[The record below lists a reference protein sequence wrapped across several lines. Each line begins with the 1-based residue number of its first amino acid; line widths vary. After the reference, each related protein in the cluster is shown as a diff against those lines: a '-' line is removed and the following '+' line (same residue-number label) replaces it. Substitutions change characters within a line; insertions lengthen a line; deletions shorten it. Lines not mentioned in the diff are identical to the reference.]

1 MARIPSTAIESQL
14 KRKLESLYLVFGQE
28 TLLIE
33 ESVDAIRAAAS
44 DQGFNERIR
53 LTVETGF
60 DWSTL
65 HEHSQS
71 MSLFGGSRLIEL
83 RMPTGKP
90 GDKGRDAILEYIE
103 SQSPDAV
110 LVIVAG
116 RIDKAGQRTKWFK
129 QVESHGVAIE
139 TQTVRPDQLPGWVE
153 QRLQRVQINYDR
165 DAVLPLCR
173 FIEGNLLAAAQEIE
187 KLKLLLGEN
196 KLTASDL
203 ETMVA
208 DQARYNVYG
217 FVDACLAGN
226 AIRSLRMLRGLK
238 GEATEPALVL
248 WALARDTRTM
258 TRIAGELQSGKTKA
272 GVFKAHQIWSSRA
285 GLVDRATQRLSLSHW
300 HLVLQ
305 RVALADRVMK
315 GRATGDIWH
324 QFENIA
330 LAICGINA
338 LAPANQ
344 V

>member
-1 MARIPSTAIESQL
+1 MARIPSTAIGSQL

-28 TLLIE
+28 TLLVE
-33 ESVDAIRAAAS
+33 ESVDAIRVAARE
-44 DQGFNERIR
+44 QGIHERIR
-53 LTVETGF
+53 LTVESGF
-60 DWSTL
+60 DWSVL
-65 HEHSQS
+65 REHSQS

-90 GDKGRDAILEYIE
+90 GDKGRDAILDYIE
-103 SQSPDAV
+103 SQSPDTV

-116 RIDKAGQRTKWFK
+116 KIDKAGQRTKWFK
-129 QVESHGVAIE
+129 QVESNGVAIE
-139 TQTVRPDQLPGWVE
+139 TQAVRPEQLPAWVE
-153 QRLQRVQINYDR
+153 QRLQRAQINYDR
-165 DAVLPLCR
+165 DVVLPLCR

-203 ETMVA
+203 EKTVA

-226 AIRSLRMLRGLK
+226 ATRSLRMLRGLK

-258 TRIAGELQSGKTKA
+258 TRIAGELRSGKAKA
-272 GVFKAHQIWSSRA
+272 AVFKANQIWSSRA
-285 GLVDRATQRLSLSHW
+285 GLVDRALQRLSLPQWRS
-300 HLVLQ
+300 VLQ

-315 GRATGDIWH
+315 GRASGDIWH

-330 LAICGINA
+330 LAICGIKT
-338 LAPANQ
+338 LAPDNQ
-344 V
+344 S